1 MPVHVSRP
9 AVVFPPYE
17 VELDEI
23 LADIRTHHADHAE
36 LRRIL
41 RVVGR
46 TGVRSRRFTR
56 PLDEVGRRESME
68 ERNRRT
74 FADVCTLGA
83 EAARA
88 VLDRQGLEPGQVD
101 CVVTSH
107 STGIAIPGLD
117 VHLLNTLGLRP
128 DVRRIPMSQLGCTGG
143 AMALVR
149 AVDHVRAHPG
159 SRVLLVVAEA
169 LSTVYQHSDD
179 TIEAMI
185 YKVLFGDSGGA
196 VLVSDAPLGEGLAI
210 EDTWEYALPDTTERY
225 RLRVDETGQHFDS
238 TSEALKSMGE
248 LVPPLLD
255 WYRRSAGR
263 DTPDF
268 WVAHTGGPR
277 ILNDLED
284 GVGCDRKLL
293 QHSWDSLH
301 ERGNLGG
308 VAVLDVLDRLYATP
322 PGPGASGVLIGLGP
336 GFTAAACRAV
346 WHIG

>member
-1 MPVHVSRP
+1 MSRP
-9 AVVFPPYE
+9 VVVFPPYE

-23 LADIRTHHADHAE
+23 LADIRTHHADHPD

-41 RVVGR
+41 RIVGR
-46 TGVRSRRFTR
+46 TGVRSRRFAR
-56 PLDEVGRRESME
+56 PLEQVAKSEPIE

-74 FADVCTLGA
+74 FADVCALG
-83 EAARA
+83 EQAARA
-88 VLDRQGLEPGQVD
+88 LLAEQGVEPGQVD

-117 VHLLNTLGLRP
+117 VHLLNALGLRP
-128 DVRRIPMSQLGCTGG
+128 DVRRLPMTQLGCTGG
-143 AMALVR
+143 ALALVR
-149 AVDHVRAHPG
+149 AVEQVHAHPG
-159 SRVLLVVAEA
+159 SRVLVVIAEA
-169 LSTVYQHSDD
+169 LNTVYQHSDD
-179 TIEAMI
+179 SVEAMI

-196 VLVSDAPLGEGLAI
+196 VMVSDTPLGTGLVVQ
-210 EDTWEYALPDTTERY
+210 DTWEFTLPDTTERQ
-225 RLRVDETGQHFDS
+225 RLRLDGLGQHFDS
-238 TSEALKSMGE
+238 TSGALKSMGE

-263 DTPDF
+263 DAPDF

-277 ILNDLED
+277 ILSDLED
-284 GVGCDRKLL
+284 GVGCDRKQLA
-293 QHSWDSLH
+293 HSWDSLH

-322 PGPGASGVLIGLGP
+322 PDQGASGVLIGLGP
-336 GFTAAACRAV
+336 GFSAAACRAV

>member
-17 VELDEI
+17 VELDQI
-23 LADIRTHHADHAE
+23 LADIKTHHADHAE

-41 RVVGR
+41 RIVGR

-56 PLDEVGRRESME
+56 PLDEVGRRESIE
-68 ERNRRT
+68 PRNRRT
-74 FADVCTLGA
+74 FADVCALGA

-88 VLDRQGLEPGQVD
+88 VLAEQGVEPTQVD

-107 STGIAIPGLD
+107 STGVAIPGLD
-117 VHLLNTLGLRP
+117 VHLFNALGLRP
-128 DVRRIPMSQLGCTGG
+128 DVRRIPMTQLGCTGG
-143 AMALVR
+143 ALALVR
-149 AVDHVRAHPG
+149 AAEQVRARPG
-159 SRVLLVVAEA
+159 SRVLVVVAEA

-179 TIEAMI
+179 SIEAMI

-196 VLVSDAPLGEGLAI
+196 VLVSDAPLGTGLVV
-210 EDTWEYALPDTTERY
+210 EDTWEFTLPNTTERQ
-225 RLRVDETGQHFDS
+225 RLRLDDLGQHFDS
-238 TSEALKSMGE
+238 TADALKSMGE
-248 LVPPLLD
+248 LVSPLLD
-255 WYRRSAGR
+255 WYRRSAGQ

-277 ILNDLED
+277 ILSDLED

-293 QHSWDSLH
+293 QHSWESLR

-336 GFTAAACRAV
+336 GFAAAACRAV

>member
-9 AVVFPPYE
+9 VVVFPPYE

-23 LADIRTHHADHAE
+23 LADIRTHHADHPE

-41 RVVGR
+41 RIIGR
-46 TGVRSRRFTR
+46 TGVRNRRFTR
-56 PLDEVGRRESME
+56 PLDQVGRSEPIE

-74 FADVCTLGA
+74 FEDVCELGV

-88 VLDRQGLEPGQVD
+88 VLARQGVEPGQVD

-117 VHLLNTLGLRP
+117 VRLMNTLGLRP
-128 DVRRIPMSQLGCTGG
+128 DVRHIPMTQLGCAGG
-143 AMALVR
+143 ALALVR
-149 AVDHVRAHPG
+149 AVDQVLAHPG
-159 SRVLLVVAEA
+159 STVLVVVAEA

-179 TIEAMI
+179 TVEAMI

-196 VLVSDAPLGEGLAI
+196 VLVGDVPLGEGMAV
-210 EDTWEYALPDTTERY
+210 EDTWEYTLHDSTERY
-225 RLRVDETGQHFDS
+225 RLRIDGLGQHFDS
-238 TSEALKSMGE
+238 TPEALKSMGE
-248 LVPPLLD
+248 LVPPMLE
-255 WYRRSAGR
+255 WYRRSGR
-263 DTPDF
+263 DSADF

-277 ILNDLED
+277 ILSDLEE

-293 QHSWDSLH
+293 QYSWDSLH

-308 VAVLDVLDRLYATP
+308 VAVFDVLDRLYATP
-322 PGPGASGVLIGLGP
+322 PAPGASGVLIGLGP

-346 WHIG
+346 WHLG

>member
-1 MPVHVSRP
+1 MSRP

-17 VELDEI
+17 VELDQI
-23 LADIRTHHADHAE
+23 LADIQTHHADHAE

-41 RVVGR
+41 RIVGR

-56 PLDEVGRRESME
+56 PLDEVGRRESIE
-68 ERNRRT
+68 PRNRRT
-74 FADVCTLGA
+74 FADVCALGA

-88 VLDRQGLEPGQVD
+88 VLAEQGVEPTQVD

-107 STGIAIPGLD
+107 STGVAIPGLD
-117 VHLLNTLGLRP
+117 VHLFNALGLRP
-128 DVRRIPMSQLGCTGG
+128 DVRRIPMTQLGCTGG
-143 AMALVR
+143 ALALVR
-149 AVDHVRAHPG
+149 AAEQVRARPG
-159 SRVLLVVAEA
+159 SRVLVVVAEA

-179 TIEAMI
+179 SIEAMI

-196 VLVSDAPLGEGLAI
+196 VLVSDAPLGTGLVV
-210 EDTWEYALPDTTERY
+210 EDTWEFTLRNTTERQ
-225 RLRVDETGQHFDS
+225 RLRLDDLGQHFDS
-238 TSEALKSMGE
+238 TADALKSMGE
-248 LVPPLLD
+248 LVSPLLD
-255 WYRRSAGR
+255 WYRRSAGQ

-277 ILNDLED
+277 ILSDLED

-293 QHSWDSLH
+293 QHSWESLR

-336 GFTAAACRAV
+336 GFAAAACRAV